1 MSVEVRDVA
10 EGLWLW
16 RQPHPD
22 WTEDNDDWEPEVSSF
37 AVRSNGVHLLL
48 DPLAPHPSATE
59 VYDRIER
66 VDAIVILKPDHVRDV
81 DLFARWY
88 NAEAHGPFLFW
99 AGEAPHT
106 ELKPVRPGDELPGG
120 IYALDDG
127 RGMMETPLYLPEQE
141 ALVFADGLTAPH
153 GELRVWNTPWHASR
167 VLPALNAMLGL
178 PFEHV
183 LVSHGEP
190 VHTRADFEA
199 ALDREPWSEVE
210 GS

>member
-48 DPLAPHPSATE
+48 DPLAPHPSASE

-66 VDAIVILKPDHVRDV
+66 VDAIVVLKPDHVRDV

-88 NAEAHGPFLFW
+88 KAEAHGPFLFW

-106 ELKPVRPGDELPGG
+106 ELKPLRPGDELPGG
-120 IYALDDG
+120 IYRARRRARDDG
-127 RGMMETPLYLPEQE
+127 D
-141 ALVFADGLTAPH
+141 AAV
-153 GELRVWNTPWHASR
+153 
-167 VLPALNAMLGL
+167 PARAGGAG
-178 PFEHV
+178 V
-183 LVSHGEP
+183 RR
-190 VHTRADFEA
+190 RADRA
-199 ALDREPWSEVE
+199 RTASSGCGTRRGTSR
-210 GS
+210 GCCRR